1 MVLLPDTLMKLK
13 QGDLYEEVM
22 KSLFE
27 TGFVFLYKKEKNAE
41 MLKTKGALYINE
53 DGNCIEYK
61 DKPKTDVD
69 RYNSFWCGFAFRKRA
84 FMPCIKFMER
94 STLEQEE
101 LENEITQTPMFGSK
115 GIEVSDYS
123 DLGTWPE
130 IRKLFLNYEKDNK

>member
-1 MVLLPDTLMKLK
+1 MGEYNLVLLPDTLMKLK

-53 DGNCIEYK
+53 DGNC
-61 DKPKTDVD
+61 
-69 RYNSFWCGFAFRKRA
+69 
-84 FMPCIKFMER
+84 MEL